1 MTDYSNSPELKNS
14 VLGKSTE
21 YVDTYTP
28 SLLFPIARKLN
39 RDALGVSE
47 DNLPFKGQDI
57 WTGYELSWLNS
68 TPGISSAASQFKM
81 PQHLFLCRIAET
93 RGR

>member
-47 DNLPFKGQDI
+47 DNLPLI
-57 WTGYELSWLNS
+57 LSEARSFIVSVWRYDLHNS
-68 TPGISSAASQFKM
+68 GETKNQSATATLLILLK
-81 PQHLFLCRIAET
+81 
-93 RGR
+93 